1 MKLGN
6 KKYIVYPKIMMLI
19 IGFIGQKQLNLMT
32 IRTVVYNSKQSRI
45 REDLF

>member
-6 KKYIVYPKIMMLI
+6 KKYTVYPEIVMVI
-19 IGFIGQKQLNLMT
+19 IGFIGQKQLNLIT
-32 IRTVVYNSKQSRI
+32 IGSVVYNSKQSRI